1 MSTMLTQLLEI
12 LQAHGLME
20 RSDERFLS
28 AQDLVEL
35 NEHLALIETEDE
47 SEYRYASYAT
57 HPHPRSVDELIR
69 EQRRQIDDLER
80 RISNVYAALDS

>member
-1 MSTMLTQLLEI
+1 MSAGLTQVLEI

-35 NEHLALIETEDE
+35 NEHLALIETEE
-47 SEYRYASYAT
+47 LTEYRRAQ
-57 HPHPRSVDELIR
+57 IR
-69 EQRRQIDDLER
+69 ALEERIDDAR
-80 RISNVYAALDS
+80 AALG

>member
-28 AQDLVEL
+28 AQDLVQL
-35 NEHLALIETEDE
+35 DGYLAAHDGDGTGPRSTEDE
-47 SEYRYASYAT
+47 LRAQ
-57 HPHPRSVDELIR
+57 IR
-69 EQRRQIDDLER
+69 ALEERIDDAR
-80 RISNVYAALDS
+80 AALE

>member
-1 MSTMLTQLLEI
+1 MSTALTQLLEV

-35 NEHLALIETEDE
+35 NEQLALIETEE
-47 SEYRYASYAT
+47 LTEYRRASYGSN
-57 HPHPRSVDELIR
+57 PQPRSVDSLIR
-69 EQRRQIDDLER
+69 DLRAQICDMEER
-80 RISNVYAALDS
+80 MDNARAALS